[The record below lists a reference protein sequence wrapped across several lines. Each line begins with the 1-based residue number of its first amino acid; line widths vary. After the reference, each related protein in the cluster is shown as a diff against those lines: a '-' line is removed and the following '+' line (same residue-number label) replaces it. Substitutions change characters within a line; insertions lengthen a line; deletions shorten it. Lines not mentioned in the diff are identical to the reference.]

1 MKRIFYLLTFL
12 IVMSNASTLLAQI
25 PRVMS
30 FQGILTNPDGS
41 PLTDGSYSLGFTLY
55 AQESGG
61 AALWSELQNVAV
73 AKSLFNVTL
82 GVNVPLN
89 LPFDKQ
95 YWLGVKMVSTGIEMS
110 QRIRLTTSPYS
121 FQTQEIAD
129 GSITISKIKPDGSV
143 SGQVLTS
150 NGTTVE
156 WRTPVTTGGGGTG
169 NKGDITAVLA
179 GAGLGGGGTEGDVS
193 VFIRAKG
200 ITNDLIADNA
210 ITSDKILDGS
220 ITPSKFASGTTIT
233 PTSTAGGELLGSYPN
248 PRIAGNVIKDSNI
261 QNYTISGGK
270 LIDGAI
276 STGKLQDNAVTSL
289 KIADLSIQNNDIG
302 NGVISLSKL
311 STTGAANGQVV
322 YYSGNTLGWGNPIA
336 GRLILPYSDSA
347 TTSAPVLSIKNT
359 GNGSSAEFLTT
370 TVGNT
375 APTLSL
381 INSASGRTALFQITN
396 PSNYSTVLEARTNG
410 AGYALYGGTT
420 STGDAL
426 FAFSTGTGRAG
437 LFQIN
442 NASSSSEVIRA
453 VTTGSGDG
461 LSIQTVNGYS
471 VKAISTGGVGSG
483 FFEIINANSPTNSNA
498 LEARTNGAGWAGAF
512 RGTGSQSMGVYITA
526 SPVYPGLQVA
536 GGTKSAVVSTS
547 DGARALYCEEA
558 TEVWFT
564 DYGFGKINGQSVMI
578 PFESKFTQTVNVDE
592 PYHVFLQPY
601 GDAELYV
608 SKRTPTG
615 FEVRARGSE
624 LITTE
629 FSYRIVAK
637 RKGFEHLRLERA
649 PWADDDKNIQLHK

>member
-1 MKRIFYLLTFL
+1 MKRIIYLLTFL
-12 IVMSNASTLLAQI
+12 TLMSSTSIVLAQI

-30 FQGILTNPDGS
+30 FQGILTNTDGS
-41 PLTDGSYSLGFTLY
+41 PLTDGSYSVGFTLY
-55 AQESGG
+55 TQESGG
-61 AALWSELQNVAV
+61 AALWSESQNIAV
-73 AKSLFNVTL
+73 TKSLFNVTL

-95 YWLGVKMVSTGIEMS
+95 YWLGVKMISTGIEMS

-121 FQTQEIAD
+121 FQSQEIAD

-143 SGQVLTS
+143 NGQVLTS

-156 WRTPVTTGGGGTG
+156 WRTPVINGGGGTG

-179 GAGLGGGGTEGDVS
+179 GAGLGGGGTDGDVS
-193 VFIRAKG
+193 IFIRAKG

-220 ITPSKFASGTTIT
+220 ITPAKFASGTTIT
-233 PTSTAGGELLGSYPN
+233 PTSTAGGELMGSYPN

-261 QNYTISGGK
+261 QNFTISGGK

-276 STGKLQDNAVTSL
+276 TTNKIQDAAVTSL
-289 KIADLSIQNNDIG
+289 KITDLTIQNNDIA

-322 YYSGNTLGWGNPIA
+322 YYSSGSLGWGNPIA

-347 TTSAPVLSIKNT
+347 ITPVPVLSLKNT
-359 GNGSSAEFLTT
+359 GTGSSAEFITT

-375 APTLSL
+375 APTLSIL
-381 INSASGRTALFQITN
+381 NSASGRAGLYQITN

-410 AGYALYGGTT
+410 AGYALYGSTT
-420 STGDAL
+420 GAGDAL

-437 LFQIN
+437 LFQIT
-442 NASSSSEVIRA
+442 NASSSSEIIRA

-483 FFEIINANSPTNSNA
+483 FFEIINANSPTNSHA

-526 SPVYPGLQVA
+526 SSFYPGLQVA
-536 GGTKSAVVSTS
+536 GGTKSAVVNTS

-564 DYGFGKINGQSVMI
+564 EYGFGKINGQSVMI
-578 PFESKFTQTVNVDE
+578 PFETKFTQTVNLDE
-592 PYHVFLQPY
+592 PYHVFLQAY

-608 SKRTPTG
+608 SKRTPSG
-615 FEVRARGSE
+615 FEVKVRGSE
-624 LITTE
+624 IVTTE
-629 FSYRIVAK
+629 FSFRIVAK
-637 RKGFEHLRLERA
+637 RKGFENLRLERA
-649 PWADDDKNIQLHK
+649 PWADDDKNIQLKK

>member
-1 MKRIFYLLTFL
+1 MKRLLYFL
-12 IVMSNASTLLAQI
+12 VCLALLSFSGNALAQI

-41 PLTDGSYSLGFTLY
+41 VLADGSYSVGFTLY
-55 AQESGG
+55 AQEFAGV
-61 AALWSELQNVAV
+61 ALWSESQNIAIS
-73 AKSLFNVTL
+73 KSLFNVTL
-82 GVNVPLN
+82 GSTVPLN

-95 YWLGVKMVSTGIEMS
+95 YWLGVKLLSTGVEMS
-110 QRIRLTTSPYS
+110 PRIRLTTAPYS
-121 FQTQEIAD
+121 FQSQEIAD
-129 GSITISKIKPDGSV
+129 GSISISKIKPDGSV

-150 NGTTVE
+150 TGNSVE
-156 WRTPVTTGGGGTG
+156 WRTPVINGGGGTG

-179 GAGLGGGGTEGDVS
+179 GAGLGGGGTDGDVS

-210 ITSDKILDGS
+210 ITSDKILDGA

-276 STGKLQDNAVTSL
+276 STGKLQDNAVTSI

-311 STTGAANGQVV
+311 STTGATNGQVV
-322 YYSGNTLGWGNPIA
+322 YYSGGTLGWGNPIA

-347 TTSAPVLSIKNT
+347 TTSVPVLSLKNT
-359 GNGSSAEFLTT
+359 GNGTSAEFLTT

-381 INSASGRTALFQITN
+381 INSASGRTALLQITN
-396 PSNYSTVLEARTNG
+396 PANYSTVLEARTNG
-410 AGYALYGGTT
+410 AGYALYGSTS
-420 STGDAL
+420 STGDAV

-442 NASSSSEVIRA
+442 NAASSSEVVRV
-453 VTTGSGDG
+453 VTTGSGEG
-461 LSIQTVNGYS
+461 LSVQTVNGYS

-498 LEARTNGAGWAGAF
+498 LESRTNGAGWAAAF
-512 RGTGSQSMGVYITA
+512 RGTGAQSMGVYITA
-526 SPVYPGLQVA
+526 SAVYPGLQVA

-578 PFESKFTQTVNVDE
+578 PFESKFTQTVNLDE
-592 PYHVFLQPY
+592 PYHVFLQTY

-608 SKRTPTG
+608 SKRTPSG
-615 FEVRARGSE
+615 FEVKVRGGEIVS
-624 LITTE
+624 TE

-637 RKGFEHLRLERA
+637 RKGFEAIRLERA
-649 PWADDDKNIQLHK
+649 PWADDDKNIQLKK